1 MMSFS
6 FVNSRFL
13 LHSKQRKSF
22 NMYGATSG
30 EIGKH
35 TKGSMSIVS
44 STCVH
49 IMHRKEQVFDINMA
63 TQFSKFSLCVQTKHW
78 KEQVF
83 IIFVATQS
91 IWVIQ
96 NMETLILSTC
106 LQESHRKEQWF
117 NMFDAKHGKGIR
129 AGFDLEVTSIMLT
142 RALFVNSCSIEVDI
156 VVRVPTHTIDK
167 ANNVCAW

>member
-1 MMSFS
+1 
-6 FVNSRFL
+6 
-13 LHSKQRKSF
+13 
-22 NMYGATSG
+22 MYGATSG

-35 TKGSMSIVS
+35 TKGSMSKVS

-49 IMHRKEQVFDINMA
+49 IMHRKDQVFNINMA

-83 IIFVATQS
+83 IIFVATQDHLITKIKES
-91 IWVIQ
+91 
-96 NMETLILSTC
+96 LILSTC
-106 LQESHRKEQWF
+106 LQENHKKEQLVH
-117 NMFDAKHGKGIR
+117 MFDAKHGKGIR
-129 AGFDLEVTSIMLT
+129 AGFDLELTIIMLSS
-142 RALFVNSCSIEVDI
+142 ALFVNSCSIEVDS